1 MDSFMGMTVNN
12 PDVQNPIEQ
21 ALAAVSKCGP
31 SPQFDAVKQ
40 KLEEA
45 LLWLKAAERGDAFD
59 TNYPARR

>member
-1 MDSFMGMTVNN
+1 MFLGMTINN

-21 ALAAVSKCGP
+21 ALSAVAKCGP
-31 SPQFDAVKQ
+31 SPQFDMVKQ

-59 TNYPARR
+59 TNYPTRR

>member
-1 MDSFMGMTVNN
+1 MFMDLSINN

-21 ALAAVSKCGP
+21 ALLAVVKCGP
-31 SPQFDAVKQ
+31 SPQFDMVKQ

-59 TNYPARR
+59 TNYPAR